1 MLSKT
6 EYRNA
11 YLNTYTNKNEKI
23 TQKSNI
29 NFLYLISL
37 LSVPII
43 FTCVLGIFFDKN
55 VNNENYDHF
64 IIEESLVLLD
74 NLENQINF
82 QSTTNLNKIDN
93 DREYESVLDKVV
105 LKYQDNSLNNES
117 SILKPKIQDNSK
129 LLKDFDLKLTQSTVE
144 RKNNFINILLPLI
157 IDENKKILAQRLS
170 LIDIGAN
177 LNNNKTLSNHNQKL
191 LNSLAF
197 NYNVD
202 IKNKHKVDIIEEL
215 LNKID
220 VIPNSIVLAQAANES
235 GWGMSRFA
243 QEYNALFGEY
253 TYSDKNGV
261 IPLERGVED
270 KHLVKFF
277 PSINKSIESYFLN
290 LNTHYAYKDFRNE
303 RSKQRTNNN
312 FIIDSLVKNLDLYA
326 EDKNYVKTLIAI
338 IHQNKLEEYDSIPSI

>member
-105 LKYQDNSLNNES
+105 LKYKDNSLNNES

-129 LLKDFDLKLTQSTVE
+129 Y
-144 RKNNFINILLPLI
+144 PW
-157 IDENKKILAQRLS
+157 KK
-170 LIDIGAN
+170 
-177 LNNNKTLSNHNQKL
+177 KE
-191 LNSLAF
+191 F
-197 NYNVD
+197 Y
-202 IKNKHKVDIIEEL
+202 
-215 LNKID
+215 
-220 VIPNSIVLAQAANES
+220 
-235 GWGMSRFA
+235 
-243 QEYNALFGEY
+243 
-253 TYSDKNGV
+253 
-261 IPLERGVED
+261 
-270 KHLVKFF
+270 
-277 PSINKSIESYFLN
+277 
-290 LNTHYAYKDFRNE
+290 
-303 RSKQRTNNN
+303 
-312 FIIDSLVKNLDLYA
+312 
-326 EDKNYVKTLIAI
+326 
-338 IHQNKLEEYDSIPSI
+338 